1 MIGAPCGEWQA
12 LDKERN
18 PALADLHLRD
28 MSAIL
33 PDLTPSEKTDA
44 GAMVIF
50 NRCQGG
56 AFPAEP
62 LTNDVRQRQAAC
74 ETMALIVR

>member
-1 MIGAPCGEWQA
+1 MIGTLCGEWQA
-12 LDKERN
+12 LHKERN
-18 PALADLHLRD
+18 PAMADLHLRD

-44 GAMVIF
+44 GTMVML
-50 NRCQGG
+50 NRCQGD
-56 AFPAEP
+56 AFSAEP
-62 LTNDVRQRQAAC
+62 LTTDVRQRQAAC